1 MERTPHCLIVED
13 DREISGLLA
22 RFLSKHGLRVS
33 LALDG
38 RAMRRVL
45 SEGAVDI
52 IVLDLMLPGETGL
65 ELCRRLRAESNVP
78 VIMVTALGEETDRIV
93 GLEMGAD
100 DYLAKPFSQREL
112 LARIR
117 AVLRRVSSMPYDS
130 RSVTGGVI
138 EFAGWRLHPATRQLR
153 AADGTLVM
161 LTSGEFDLLLALA
174 QHPQRVLSREQLLD
188 LTVGRA
194 ADPFDRSIDIRISRL
209 RRKIE
214 EDPKNP
220 KIITTVRSAA
230 ISLLWRVRY
239 REVASPALAATS
251 CLPSRRLRN
260 PNPACLAAPHDLA
273 GRDTGTPV

>member
-1 MERTPHCLIVED
+1 
-13 DREISGLLA
+13 
-22 RFLSKHGLRVS
+22 
-33 LALDG
+33 
-38 RAMRRVL
+38 MRRVL

-117 AVLRRVSSMPYDS
+117 AVLRRVSSMPYES
-130 RSVTGGVI
+130 RSITGGVI

-188 LTVGRA
+188 LTVGR
-194 ADPFDRSIDIRISRL
+194 PPIRSIAASISASAVFV
-209 RRKIE
+209 
-214 EDPKNP
+214 
-220 KIITTVRSAA
+220 VRSRKTQKTRRSSRPSVRAA

>member
-1 MERTPHCLIVED
+1 
-13 DREISGLLA
+13 
-22 RFLSKHGLRVS
+22 
-33 LALDG
+33 
-38 RAMRRVL
+38 MRRVL

-65 ELCRRLRAESNVP
+65 ELCRPLRAESNIP

-117 AVLRRVSSMPYDS
+117 AVLRRVSSMPYES
-130 RSVTGGVI
+130 RSITGGVI

-220 KIITTVRSAA
+220 KIITTVRSGGY
-230 ISLLWRVRY
+230 LLAV
-239 REVASPALAATS
+239 ESTVS
-251 CLPSRRLRN
+251 
-260 PNPACLAAPHDLA
+260 
-273 GRDTGTPV
+273 